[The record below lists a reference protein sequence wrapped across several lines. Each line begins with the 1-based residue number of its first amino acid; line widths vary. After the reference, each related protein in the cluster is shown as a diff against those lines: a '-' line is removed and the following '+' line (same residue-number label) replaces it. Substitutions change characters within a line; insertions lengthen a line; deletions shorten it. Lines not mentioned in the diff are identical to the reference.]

1 MIGFS
6 GFGKFDNMSKE
17 KSIPIVEFENIVQL
31 IDDARNRAFRK
42 VNEELVMLYFN
53 VGQVVSTKVA
63 SGI

>member
-1 MIGFS
+1 
-6 GFGKFDNMSKE
+6 MSKE